1 MDRTHTCNQVR
12 IEDKDST
19 VTLIGWAQKVRDHGG
34 LKFIDLRDR
43 NGITQVVFDPDYTD
57 KFDAVSEFRRE
68 YLIAVTGIVAP
79 RPDGTVNSKLPTGD
93 IEIQVKSYELVNKCD
108 VLPFEISDDVEVNE
122 ELRLEYRYLDLRRPS
137 MFKALKNRSR
147 FTNMMHRMF
156 EEEEF
161 LNVDTPIL
169 AGSSPEGARDFL
181 VPSRKHPNTFF
192 ALPQA
197 PQLFKQIL
205 MVSGIEK
212 YYQLATCFRDEDLR
226 KDRQYEFK
234 QVDMEVAFWSQ
245 KQLFDFMNKILKK
258 SFKEIYNVELDAD
271 IDTITFA
278 EAMDKYGCDK
288 PDFRITL
295 DPLVTV
301 NDIVENC
308 GFGVFSGNA
317 KAGGLVKGLRF
328 TGGMDHLGRKDID
341 KLIAFAQKE
350 LHAKGLAWMKVVEG
364 KLEGS
369 ITKFFS
375 EEELV
380 QIKERFNAEN
390 GDLLF
395 FVSDSVGKTNDILD
409 GLRRHLAKTYG
420 FMKEGEHL
428 LTWIV
433 DFPLFH
439 FDEGAQKLDFEHN
452 PFVMP
457 MDEDVE
463 YLMSLSAE
471 DILKED
477 VKKKVLSLVSDCYD
491 LVYNGVEISS
501 GAKRIHKPE
510 LQKKMFELSG
520 FSAERIEE
528 NFGWFVKAYN
538 YAAPPHR
545 GCALGL
551 DRIITLLEG
560 KESIRD
566 VIAFPRN
573 KQGNNPM
580 DGSPLRVDAEQLKDL
595 HVSMIVP
602 KEKKEE
608 VKAE

>member
-43 NGITQVVFDPDYTD
+43 NGITQVVFDPDYTEN
-57 KFDAVSEFRRE
+57 FDAVSDFKKE
-68 YLIAVTGIVAP
+68 YLIAVTGIVGP
-79 RPDGTVNSKLPTGD
+79 RPDGTVNKNLPTGEV
-93 IEIQVKSYELVNKCD
+93 EIQVKSFELINKCAQ
-108 VLPFEISDDVEVNE
+108 LPFEIEDETTVNE
-122 ELRLEYRYLDLRRPS
+122 DLRLEYRYLDLRRPS
-137 MFKALKNRSR
+137 MFKALQNRSK
-147 FTNMMHRMF
+147 FTNMIHRMF

-181 VPSRKHPNTFF
+181 VPSRKHPGTFF

-212 YYQLATCFRDEDLR
+212 YYQIATCFRDEDLR

-245 KQLFDFMNKILKK
+245 EKLFSFMNNVLKK
-258 SFKEIYNVELDAD
+258 SFKEIYGVELDAE
-271 IDTITFA
+271 IDTMPFF

-295 DPLVTV
+295 DPLVTI
-301 NDIVENC
+301 NEIVENC
-308 GFGVFSGNA
+308 GFSVFANNA
-317 KAGGLVKGLRF
+317 KAGGLVKGLRLN
-328 TGGMDHLGRKDID
+328 GGQELMTRKEID
-341 KLIAFAQKE
+341 KLIEFAQKE
-350 LHAKGLAWMKVVEG
+350 LHAKGLAWMKANDG

-369 ITKFFS
+369 IAKFFN
-375 EEELV
+375 EEELAAIHTKFGA
-380 QIKERFNAEN
+380 QD

-395 FVSDSVGKTNDILD
+395 FISDSVGQTNDILD
-409 GLRRHLAKTYG
+409 GLRRELAKRFD
-420 FMKEGEHL
+420 FMDKDKHL

-433 DFPLFH
+433 DFPAFH

-457 MDEDVE
+457 MEKDVE
-463 YLMSLSAE
+463 YLMSLSSDDVTKPE
-471 DILKED
+471 VKE
-477 VKKKVLSLVSDCYD
+477 KLLRLVSDCYD

-501 GAKRIHKPE
+501 GARRISNPD
-510 LQKKMFELSG
+510 LQKKMFELTG
-520 FSAERIEE
+520 FTQERIEE

-551 DRIITLLEG
+551 DRIITILEG

-573 KQGNNPM
+573 KQGVDPM
-580 DGSPLRVDAEQLKDL
+580 SKSPLSVDSEQLKDL
-595 HVSMIVP
+595 HIKLDLP
-602 KEKKEE
+602 KKKEE
-608 VKAE
+608 

>member
-12 IEDKDST
+12 NGDKDSQ

-43 NGITQVVFDPDYTD
+43 NGITQVVFDPAYTTN
-57 KFDAVSEFRRE
+57 FDAVSEFKKE
-68 YLIAVTGIVAP
+68 YLIAVTGTVGP
-79 RPDGTVNSKLPTGD
+79 RPDGTVNKKLPTGEV
-93 IEIQVKSYELVNKCD
+93 EIQVKSFELVNKCAQ
-108 VLPFEISDDVEVNE
+108 LPFEIDDETTVNE
-122 ELRLEYRYLDLRRPS
+122 DLRLEYRYLDLRRPS
-137 MFKALKNRSR
+137 MFKALQNRSK
-147 FTNMMHRMF
+147 FTNMIHRLF

-161 LNVDTPIL
+161 INVDTPIL

-181 VPSRKHPNTFF
+181 VPSRKNPGKFF

-212 YYQLATCFRDEDLR
+212 YYQIATCFRDEDLR

-245 KQLFDFMNKILKK
+245 EQLFTFMNNVLKK
-258 SFKEIYNVELDAD
+258 TFKEIYGVEVDGD
-271 IDTITFA
+271 IEKMPFF
-278 EAMDKYGCDK
+278 EAMEKYGCDK

-295 DPLVTV
+295 DPLANITE
-301 NDIVENC
+301 IVKTC
-308 GFGVFSGNA
+308 GFSVFANNA
-317 KAGGLVKGLRF
+317 KTGGLVKGLRLNSGQKLM
-328 TGGMDHLGRKDID
+328 TRKDID
-341 KLIAFAQKE
+341 KLIEFAQKE
-350 LHAKGLAWMKVVEG
+350 LGAKGLAWMKVNDG

-369 ITKFFS
+369 IAKFFS
-375 EEELV
+375 EEELTA
-380 QIKERFNAEN
+380 IHTEFKAEN

-395 FVSDSVGKTNDILD
+395 FISDSAGQTNDILN
-409 GLRRHLAKTYG
+409 GLRRELANMFD
-420 FMKEGEHL
+420 FMHKDKHL

-457 MDEDVE
+457 MEKDVE
-463 YLMSLSAE
+463 YLMSLTTT

-477 VKKKVLSLVSDCYD
+477 VKAKVLSLVSDCYD

-520 FSAERIEE
+520 FSEERIED

-551 DRIITLLEG
+551 ERIITILEG
-560 KESIRD
+560 KETIRD

-573 KQGNNPM
+573 KQGVNPM
-580 DGSPLRVDAEQLKDL
+580 DSSPLKVDDEQLKDL
-595 HVSMIVP
+595 HIQLDLP
-602 KEKKEE
+602 KKKEE
-608 VKAE
+608 ANKSE

>member
-1 MDRTHTCNQVR
+1 MDRTHTCNEVR
-12 IEDKDST
+12 ISDKEST
-19 VTLIGWAQKVRDHGG
+19 VTLIGWAQRVRDHGG

-43 NGITQVVFDPDYTD
+43 NGITQVVFDPDYT
-57 KFDAVSEFRRE
+57 KNFDEVGSFRRE
-68 YLIAVTGIVAP
+68 YLIAVTGTVGP
-79 RPDGTVNSKLPTGD
+79 RPDGTVNKDLPTGEV
-93 IEIQVKSYELVNKCD
+93 EIQVKSFELINKCD
-108 VLPFEISDDVEVNE
+108 VLPFEIDDETTVNE
-122 ELRLEYRYLDLRRPS
+122 DLRLEYRYLDLRRPS
-137 MFKALKNRSR
+137 MYKALANRSK

-245 KQLFDFMNKILKK
+245 QKLFDFMNGILKK
-258 SFKEIYNVELDAD
+258 SFKEVYDVEIDGD
-271 IDTITFA
+271 INTMPFF

-295 DPLVTV
+295 DPLVTI

-308 GFGVFSGNA
+308 GFGVFANNA
-317 KAGGLVKGLRF
+317 KSGGLVKGLRF
-328 TGGMDHLGRKDID
+328 NGGQEHLSRKDID
-341 KLIAFAQKE
+341 KLIAWAQKE
-350 LHAKGLAWMKVVEG
+350 LHAKGLAWMKVVED

-369 ITKFFS
+369 ICKFFS
-375 EEELV
+375 EEELA

-395 FVSDSVGKTNDILD
+395 FVSDSVGQTNDILD
-409 GLRRHLAKTYG
+409 GLRRHLAKTYN
-420 FMKEGEHL
+420 FMEEGKHL

-439 FDEGAQKLDFEHN
+439 FDEGSKKLDFEHN

-457 MDEDVE
+457 MDKDIE
-463 YLMSLSAE
+463 YLMSVNAE
-471 DILKED
+471 DVVKEKD
-477 VKKKVLSLVSDCYD
+477 KLCSLVSDCYD

-573 KQGNNPM
+573 KQGVDPM
-580 DGSPLRVDAEQLKDL
+580 SKSPLSVDEEQLKDL
-595 HVSMIVP
+595 HISLVKPKV
-602 KEKKEE
+602 KEKSE
-608 VKAE
+608 